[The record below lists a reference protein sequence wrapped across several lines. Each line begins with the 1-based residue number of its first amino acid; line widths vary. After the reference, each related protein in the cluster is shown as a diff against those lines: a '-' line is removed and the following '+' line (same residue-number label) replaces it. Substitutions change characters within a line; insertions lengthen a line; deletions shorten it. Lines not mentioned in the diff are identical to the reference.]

1 MQAGELVPDEVQAE
15 FVTDILNRS
24 PEGWVL
30 YGCPRT
36 RRHAELLDEHGHTPG
51 IVIEITLDEDAIG
64 QDRRLAETRGQLPQ
78 ILVEHRR
85 RIAPIRAFYRD
96 ANAIHPLQ
104 PSRPLEKL
112 AADLKTLVGNPPE

>member
-1 MQAGELVPDEVQAE
+1 MQAE
-15 FVTDILNRS
+15 FVTDMLNRS

-30 YGCPRT
+30 YGYPRT
-36 RRHAELLDEHGHTPG
+36 RRHAEPVDEHGHAPG

-64 QDRRLAETRGQLPQ
+64 QDQRLTEKRDQLPQ

-85 RIAPIRAFYRD
+85 RIVPIRAFYRD
-96 ANAIHPLQ
+96 ANAIHLLQ
-104 PSRPLEKL
+104 PSRPLKRL